1 MRTFNISFINI
12 DDEPVDMLNKN
23 NSTRAAKNMEIIIIL
38 FLLIYCKNPYWTL
51 LVSTFV
57 NHVIISVSNSIYLS
71 KSSCNTASRS
81 SFDILNRN
89 RWSNL
94 QAVKN
99 GNVYEFAHSTS
110 RSIYTFYPT
119 LKMAK
124 LFYPEEFTNLD
135 LEAVLQEL
143 FDRLCC

>member
-57 NHVIISVSNSIYLS
+57 NHVIISVSNSI
-71 KSSCNTASRS
+71 
-81 SFDILNRN
+81 
-89 RWSNL
+89 
-94 QAVKN
+94 
-99 GNVYEFAHSTS
+99 
-110 RSIYTFYPT
+110 IYQKA
-119 LKMAK
+119 LVIQ
-124 LFYPEEFTNLD
+124 LLD
-135 LEAVLQEL
+135 QGL
-143 FDRLCC
+143 